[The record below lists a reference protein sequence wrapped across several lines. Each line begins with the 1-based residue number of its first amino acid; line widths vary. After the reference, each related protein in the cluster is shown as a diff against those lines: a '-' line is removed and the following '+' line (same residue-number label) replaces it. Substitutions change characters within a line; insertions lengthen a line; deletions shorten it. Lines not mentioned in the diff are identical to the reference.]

1 MYWQDLKSLLE
12 KGGNPN
18 EIEPTTS
25 ASLLHWAAEKGCT
38 DAVRLL
44 IKSMADVNIKDEGGT
59 TPLMRACRKDHFEVV
74 EILLNWLVARRD
86 MYIARF
92 ILCELL

>member
-1 MYWQDLKSLLE
+1 MYWQDLKTLLE

-18 EIEPTTS
+18 ELEPATN

-44 IKSMADVNIKDEGGT
+44 IKFMADINIKDEGGT
-59 TPLMRACRKDHFEVV
+59 TPLMRACRKDHFDIV
-74 EILLNWLVARRD
+74 EILINQLVICI
-86 MYIARF
+86 YSLIYSV
-92 ILCELL
+92 

>member
-1 MYWQDLKSLLE
+1 MYWQDPKTPLE
-12 KGGNPN
+12 KVCNPN
-18 EIEPTTS
+18 DVEPATI

-86 MYIARF
+86 MYIA
-92 ILCELL
+92 